1 MHPDLS
7 HGKCMQK
14 LGVVELSWIQPL
26 YCLQHIA
33 KFPLVNTSEL
43 DLFCGRVED
52 RYFKPNFSSKIIKY
66 WEVFIERLGF
76 ISRKNFTRMWSKT
89 LFNPRSNILTKSSK
103 IPILDLNITRIHMD
117 TVYRTTTGSFS
128 NWKVHSTST
137 MMFNL
142 HVCHLQRHILDW
154 ILQKNNV
161 SQVDGDL

>member
-1 MHPDLS
+1 MAS
-7 HGKCMQK
+7 VRRSWVWWNY
-14 LGVVELSWIQPL
+14 LGFNHYIVCSTLRNFRWWIHQSWISSVEEWRTGIL
-26 YCLQHIA
+26 SLIFLQ
-33 KFPLVNTSEL
+33 
-43 DLFCGRVED
+43 
-52 RYFKPNFSSKIIKY
+52 KIIKY
-66 WEVFIERLGF
+66 WEVFIVRLGF

-117 TVYRTTTGSFS
+117 TVYRTTTGLFS